1 MKVRTF
7 MGWAAVVLLCWYGL
21 LGVISLLLPAGRPLL
36 VFAPGRAMQV
46 AQVAG
51 GTFEGGSASFVYT
64 RSENPNYI
72 YRLYANGALLVLD
85 GKTVESCRTILS
97 QAFSKGP

>member
-1 MKVRTF
+1 MKF
-7 MGWAAVVLLCWYGL
+7 IGWAIVVLLCWYAL
-21 LGVISLLLPAGRPLL
+21 LAIVSLLLPAGRPLL

-46 AQVAG
+46 AQRAG
-51 GTFEGGSASFVYT
+51 GTFEGGSASFTVT
-64 RSENPNYI
+64 RSESPDYI
-72 YRLYANGALLVLD
+72 YKLYGNGALLVLD